1 MPAVALRQIA
11 GQLPPDAED
20 GILNRLWT
28 AIQGSADLAYRIARQ
43 IGIQDR
49 RLKRRKK
56 AMQGSFD
63 LCFGFVCQ
71 TLGLGVVG
79 SGQNRIGS
87 DLPQRVFLP
96 KEQSCVPPD
105 GIVDLTADAQG
116 GISLEVVAAYGVI
129 AADGLQQAD
138 LLIDDILSGDVEAS
152 QKYCGRYLSEYS
164 WAEERNGELI
174 RILFD
179 SLY

>member
-1 MPAVALRQIA
+1 MPVFALRQIA

-20 GILNRLWT
+20 GVFHRFGT
-28 AIQGSADLAYRIARQ
+28 ASQASADLAYRIARQ

-71 TLGLGVVG
+71 TLGLGVGG
-79 SGQNRIGS
+79 SGQRRIGS
-87 DLPQRVFLP
+87 DLPQRILLP
-96 KEQSCVPPD
+96 KEQSGIPPD

-116 GISLEVVAAYGVI
+116 GISLEVVALCGSFFSR
-129 AADGLQQAD
+129 AATRTIFTRKG
-138 LLIDDILSGDVEAS
+138 
-152 QKYCGRYLSEYS
+152 
-164 WAEERNGELI
+164 
-174 RILFD
+174 
-179 SLY
+179 